1 MGNSLFNGYEISVL
15 QDEKFLSMDDGYN
28 NVNVLELYI

>member
-1 MGNSLFNGYEISVL
+1 MGNLLFNGYEISAL